1 MKYFSLDVD
10 LHEQTIDDSVP
21 RERHQHYLDE
31 GRKLFQGEPLPAG
44 YRMSFGMLLGSS
56 EPIEKMSDL
65 KGTSIEMLVS
75 PRAQEIFRRVAGDEQ
90 VQFVPVDYGHLERGE
105 IQDPEGDE
113 SCYIEVDLYPVPE
126 GYAWLNILNMV
137 PCLDYVYGDLVECF
151 PEYDY
156 YEKKVIRERPPA
168 RILNEIRFVPDA
180 LSGLHIVRPKEF
192 FSMVIISE
200 TLAAALKEG
209 DIRPLKIREM
219 EGELEGMKRADNS
232 YNTINVRKYNREQR
246 KKNQSAHDREGSE

>member
-1 MKYFSLDVD
+1 MKYYSLDVD

-31 GRKLFQGEPLPAG
+31 GDKLLQGKPLPVG
-44 YRMSFGMLLGSS
+44 YRMSYGMLLGSS
-56 EPIEKMSDL
+56 KPIEKMSDL
-65 KGTSIEMLVS
+65 KGTSTKMLVS
-75 PRAQEIFRRVAGDEQ
+75 PRAQEIFRRVTGDEQ
-90 VQFVPVDYGHLERGE
+90 VQFIPVDYGHLKRGK

-113 SCYIEVDLYPVPE
+113 FCDIEVDFYPVPE

-200 TLAAALKEG
+200 PLAAALKKG
-209 DIRPLKIREM
+209 DIRPLEINEM
-219 EGELEGMKRADNS
+219 DEQLEGMREARNYVKH
-232 YNTINVRKYNREQR
+232 INVRKYNRER
-246 KKNQSAHDREGSE
+246 RESP